1 MALLVRSV
9 AILGPAS
16 EEMRLQRR
24 NEKPLSDKIHKEMRY
39 SFDKDILASPVG
51 ACFSHARRSNNVIRR
66 N

>member
-1 MALLVRSV
+1 MALFVRSV

-24 NEKPLSDKIHKEMRY
+24 NKKPLSDKTHKEMRY
-39 SFDKDILASPVG
+39 SFDKDILASPVY
-51 ACFSHARRSNNVIRR
+51 ACFSHARRNNDVIGR